1 MRPRRRYALY
11 TECHSSCAY
20 NALQIQRNSGEWQ
33 SVEYST
39 FSISD
44 QAGNY
49 QLSLSGFR
57 GDTVDA
63 MTDAGVER
71 LNAHGKKFTTPDSD
85 NDIDPG
91 NCATYGLRTGWWF
104 GSCSYSCLN
113 YDADA
118 QWTTTGRGGA
128 NDVQFSRMMI
138 RVY

>member
-1 MRPRRRYALY
+1 MRPRRRYAA
-11 TECHSSCAY
+11 ECHSSCAC
-20 NALQIQRNSGEWQ
+20 NVLQIQRVSGEWQ

-44 QAGNY
+44 GAGMY

-91 NCATYGLRTGWWF
+91 NCATYTHIGWWF
-104 GSCSYSCLN
+104 GSCSHSRLN